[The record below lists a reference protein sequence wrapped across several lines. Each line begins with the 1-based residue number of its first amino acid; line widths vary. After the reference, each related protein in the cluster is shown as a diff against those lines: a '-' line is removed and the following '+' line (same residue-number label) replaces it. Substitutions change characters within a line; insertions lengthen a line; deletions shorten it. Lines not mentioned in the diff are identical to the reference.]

1 MRNVLA
7 TAAVGAALIGTPA
20 LAEEFAFDP
29 SHTHILFT
37 ISHFG
42 FSDVRGEFLDFEGA
56 AVLDEEDPA
65 NSSVTVVVDTAS
77 IDTGWAER
85 DAHLRN
91 ADFFDVETYPTMTF
105 ESTAVEMTGDD
116 TARVTGDLTI
126 LGTTQ
131 PVTLDVTLNAVGPH
145 PFREG
150 VTVAGF
156 SATGTIDR
164 TDFGLAYGSPGIG
177 DEVTILIE
185 TELNA
190 GGS

>member
-7 TAAVGAALIGTPA
+7 SAAVGAALIAAPA
-20 LAEEFAFDP
+20 VAEEFAFDP

-42 FSDVRGEFLDFEGA
+42 FSDVQGEFLDFEGSVA
-56 AVLDEEDPA
+56 LDPDAPE
-65 NSSVTVVVDTAS
+65 NSSVSVTIDTAS
-77 IDTGWAER
+77 IDTGWEAR
-85 DAHLRN
+85 DEHLRN
-91 ADFFDVETYPTMTF
+91 ADFFDVGTHPTMTF

-116 TARVTGDLTI
+116 TALVTGDLTI

-131 PVTLDVTLNAVGPH
+131 SVTLDVTLNAMGPH

-156 SATGTIDR
+156 RATGSIDR
-164 TDFGLAYGSPGIG
+164 TEFGLAYGSPGVG
-177 DEVTILIE
+177 DEVQIHIE